1 MKISAEQKQSLV
13 ELVEALN
20 GKPFIVSDERLEIED
35 DRRITVKEALSSAD
49 ASILIPRTISTI
61 MMEAAEP
68 EYLATKFLQRIELT
82 QGNSMEF
89 INFGAIR
96 AFDIPEGSA
105 YPEQS
110 LDATKF
116 GAATTNVRITKVG
129 LKVAITEELVNDSRW
144 DVIAMHLKAAGRAMA
159 RKKEEKVFQSF
170 RQHGH
175 VVFDGDDSSAALQP
189 SGRGWDGA
197 KNGTL
202 TAEDFIA
209 MCTSIMAMG
218 FTPTDVIMHPLC
230 WALFAKNQF
239 INDLMGTAAFG
250 GGVAVGPLDA
260 GQAPRSTYLGQGV
273 NFGLPVKGLK
283 LSFSPWVPFDE
294 VNKKF
299 DVFIVD
305 RNNVGVILV
314 KDDMTTEQ
322 FVDPEKDIFNLKLKE
337 RYGIGILN
345 GGYGI
350 AVAKNIAFKKT
361 WTVPERHFVAMDMPA
376 DMTSEEM
383 DVI

>member
-1 MKISAEQKQSLV
+1 MKMSDEQRQTLI
-13 ELVEALN
+13 EYYEALN
-20 GKPFIVSDERLEIED
+20 GKKFITSDKGQELED
-35 DRRITVKEALSSAD
+35 DKVITVKEALSTAD
-49 ASILIPRTISTI
+49 ANVLIPRTISTI

-68 EYLATKFLQRIELT
+68 EYLASRFLQRIELT

-110 LDATKF
+110 LDLTKF
-116 GAATTNVRITKVG
+116 GAATTNVRISKVG

-144 DVIAMHLKAAGRAMA
+144 DVIAMHLRAAGRAMA
-159 RKKEEKVFQSF
+159 RKKEEKAFQAFS
-170 RQHGH
+170 QHGH
-175 VVFDGDDSSAALQP
+175 IVFDGDDTDGALQP
-189 SGRGWDGA
+189 SGRGFDGT

-218 FTPTDVIMHPLC
+218 FNPTDVIMHPLC

-239 INDLMGTAAFG
+239 INDLMGAAAFG
-250 GGVAVGPLDA
+250 GGVSGKSLDA
-260 GQAPRSTYLGQGV
+260 GEPPRKSYLGGSV
-273 NFGLPVKGLK
+273 NFNLPVQGLA

-299 DVFIVD
+299 DVFILD

-322 FVDPEKDIFNLKLKE
+322 FVDPEKDIYNLKVKE

-361 WTVPERHFVAMDMPA
+361 WTMPERHFAAIDMPA
-376 DMTSEEM
+376 DMTNEEM
-383 DVI
+383 DVL